1 MGNTTSNNS
10 MKEILQ
16 YDNLS
21 EEDKEELNLID
32 SYKNQLYLNNFTKTQ
47 VKQKIEAYIN
57 IHKKTNRHFNFL
69 HLFSLKTPI
78 L

>member
-21 EEDKEELNLID
+21 DEDKEEMNLID
-32 SYKNQLYLNNFTKTQ
+32 SYKNQLHLNNFTKTQ
-47 VKQKIEAYIN
+47 VKQKIEAYIS
-57 IHKKTNRHFNFL
+57 IHKKTNRHFNLLKEFYT
-69 HLFSLKTPI
+69 SLE
-78 L
+78 

>member
-1 MGNTTSNNS
+1 MGNATSNNS

-21 EEDKEELNLID
+21 DEDKEELNLID

-47 VKQKIEAYIN
+47 VKQKIEAYIS
-57 IHKKTNRHFNFL
+57 IYKKENRHFNLLKEFYI
-69 HLFSLKTPI
+69 SLE
-78 L
+78 

>member
-47 VKQKIEAYIN
+47 VKQKIEAYIS
-57 IHKKTNRHFNFL
+57 IYKKTNRHFNFL
-69 HLFSLKTPI
+69 KEFYTSLE
-78 L
+78 

>member
-1 MGNTTSNNS
+1 MGNATSNNS

-21 EEDKEELNLID
+21 NEDKEEINLID

-47 VKQKIEAYIN
+47 VKQKIETYIS
-57 IHKKTNRHFNFL
+57 IYKKENRRFTLLKEFYS
-69 HLFSLKTPI
+69 SLE
-78 L
+78 

>member
-1 MGNTTSNNS
+1 MGNIISNNS

-21 EEDKEELNLID
+21 DEDKEEINLID
-32 SYKNQLYLNNFTKTQ
+32 SYKNQLQLNNFTKTQ

-57 IHKKTNRHFNFL
+57 IHKRTNRHFNLLKEFYT
-69 HLFSLKTPI
+69 SLE
-78 L
+78 

>member
-21 EEDKEELNLID
+21 NEDKEEINLID

-47 VKQKIEAYIN
+47 VKQKIETYIS
-57 IHKKTNRHFNFL
+57 IYKQENRHFTLLKEFYS
-69 HLFSLKTPI
+69 SLE
-78 L
+78 

>member
-21 EEDKEELNLID
+21 DEDKEELNLID

-47 VKQKIEAYIN
+47 AK
-57 IHKKTNRHFNFL
+57 NRSIYKYL
-69 HLFSLKTPI
+69 
-78 L
+78 

>member
-21 EEDKEELNLID
+21 NEDKEEINLID

-47 VKQKIEAYIN
+47 VKQKIEAYIS
-57 IHKKTNRHFNFL
+57 IYKKENRHFNLLKEFYT
-69 HLFSLKTPI
+69 SLE
-78 L
+78 